1 MIFSALRRTRDE
13 ETGSDPGF
21 LERGLVH
28 IYIKVWGV
36 SFADFI

>member
-1 MIFSALRRTRDE
+1 MIFSALRTIRDE

-28 IYIKVWGV
+28 IYKGV
-36 SFADFI
+36 GGKLC